1 MSRKKDFDLVS
12 TVGWTAT
19 AVLGVAAAFYLASTF
34 ERPPVTAIQWGPRGT
49 AMELVYNPRTVV
61 RNLPRHAVPAKEEE
75 VEKSGIPSREA
86 YQNVQVLGDLD
97 SAEFLRL
104 MNAITAWVSPQQ
116 GCNYCHNPENLA
128 DDSVYTKVV
137 TRKMLQMTKV
147 INESWQ
153 AHVGQTGVTC
163 WTCHRGQPVPAYVW
177 STETP
182 QAGAAH
188 ARADDHR
195 GGTEHRLHRGRA
207 FVAAD
212 RSVHALPARGQA
224 DPSHHH
230 LDADVARRQP
240 DVDQADRV
248 DLCADVP
255 LHRGDGR
262 QLHLL
267 PQLAKLR
274 QMGRVDAATRHRL
287 ARHLHD
293 AGDQQRLD
301 RPAHAALA
309 GESEGP
315 ARGRCGGQLWRG
327 VGPMG
332 DALKVNCLTC
342 HQGAHKPML
351 GARMLADYPELNAV
365 SLSPV
370 PLRAAMR

>member
-1 MSRKKDFDLVS
+1 MSKKKDFDLVS

-61 RNLPRHAVPAKEEE
+61 RELPRHAVPPKEEE
-75 VEKSGIPSREA
+75 VDKSGIPSREA

-104 MNAITAWVSPQQ
+104 MNALTAWVSPQQ

-137 TRKMLQMTKV
+137 ARKMLQMTKV

-177 STETP
+177 ATETP
-182 QAGAAH
+182 QAERRTRGLMATAAGQNTVSTAAGLSSLPTDPFTPFLLEDKQIRVTTTWTPMSLGDNRMSIKQAEWTYALMFHFSAATGANCTFCHNSQNFGKWEGSTPQRVTAWHGIAMVRAVNNDWIVPLTPLWREHPKGPPEAGAA
-188 ARADDHR
+188 AN
-195 GGTEHRLHRGRA
+195 
-207 FVAAD
+207 
-212 RSVHALPARGQA
+212 
-224 DPSHHH
+224 
-230 LDADVARRQP
+230 VAR
-240 DVDQADRV
+240 
-248 DLCADVP
+248 L
-255 LHRGDGR
+255 
-262 QLHLL
+262 
-267 PQLAKLR
+267 
-274 QMGRVDAATRHRL
+274 
-287 ARHLHD
+287 
-293 AGDQQRLD
+293 
-301 RPAHAALA
+301 
-309 GESEGP
+309 
-315 ARGRCGGQLWRG
+315 
-327 VGPMG
+327 GPMG

-365 SLSPV
+365 SLSPI